1 MWLFPLA
8 IVLHAIIDIPAAAMQ
23 VNVLKNVLFVECL
36 VGLSAVMITIIS
48 LFVNKKLKDKLLIK

>member
-36 VGLSAVMITIIS
+36 VGLCAVIITIIA
-48 LFVNKKLKDKLLIK
+48 LFVHKKLKDRL